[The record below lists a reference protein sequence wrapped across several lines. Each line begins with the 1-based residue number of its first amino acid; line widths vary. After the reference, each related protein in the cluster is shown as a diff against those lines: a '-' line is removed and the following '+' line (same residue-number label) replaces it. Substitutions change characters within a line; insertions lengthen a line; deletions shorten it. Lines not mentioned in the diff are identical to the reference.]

1 MLTIDNKPF
10 GVGAM
15 TSNAPKGK
23 KKSVSFSLSDEEL
36 QGFLERANA
45 HGFSDRND
53 YVLALLEA
61 DLALRLAPVFDR
73 KDRRL
78 VLRPGGKLK

>member
-1 MLTIDNKPF
+1 M
-10 GVGAM
+10 A
-15 TSNAPKGK
+15 SNAPKGK

-36 QGFLERANA
+36 RAFLERANA

-53 YVLALLEA
+53 YALALLES
-61 DLALRLAPVFDR
+61 DLALRLAPVFDP

>member
-1 MLTIDNKPF
+1 
-10 GVGAM
+10 M

-36 QGFLERANA
+36 QSFLERANA

-61 DLALRLAPVFDR
+61 DLALRLVPVFDP
-73 KDRRL
+73 KTRRL

>member
-1 MLTIDNKPF
+1 M
-10 GVGAM
+10 A
-15 TSNAPKGK
+15 SNTQKGK
-23 KKSVSFSLSDEEL
+23 KKSVSFSLSNEEL
-36 QGFLERANA
+36 QSFLERANA

-61 DLALRLAPVFDR
+61 DLALRLAPVFDP
-73 KDRRL
+73 KDRQL

>member
-1 MLTIDNKPF
+1 M
-10 GVGAM
+10 A
-15 TSNAPKGK
+15 SNAPPGK

-36 QGFLERANA
+36 QALLERVEA

-61 DLALRLAPVFDR
+61 DLALRLAPVFDP

-78 VLRPGGKLK
+78 VLRTGGKLK

>member
-1 MLTIDNKPF
+1 MASS
-10 GVGAM
+10 VQQ
-15 TSNAPKGK
+15 GK
-23 KKSVSFSLSDEEL
+23 KKSVSFSLSNEEL
-36 QGFLERANA
+36 QSFLERANA
-45 HGFSDRND
+45 HGFNDRND

-61 DLALRLAPVFDR
+61 DLALRLAPVFDP

>member
-1 MLTIDNKPF
+1 M
-10 GVGAM
+10 V
-15 TSNAPKGK
+15 SNAQKGK
-23 KKSVSFSLSDEEL
+23 KKSVSFSLSNEEL
-36 QGFLERANA
+36 QSFLERASA
-45 HGFSDRND
+45 HGFGDRND

-61 DLALRLAPVFDR
+61 DLALRLAPVFDP

>member
-1 MLTIDNKPF
+1 
-10 GVGAM
+10 M

-36 QGFLERANA
+36 QAFLERASA

-61 DLALRLAPVFDR
+61 DLALRLAPVFDP